1 MHFKL
6 YFRANGRKQVFPLV
20 GADEEDSNDVMQ
32 IGRQKSSRNNPNQYR
47 IYDSNGCG
55 ACLSTMGG
63 GGLEPH
69 TAIPMFG
76 IDYNKGGQER
86 QIANTVTT
94 RNTVNGLTN
103 IKQDGTAVC
112 IPVLTP
118 DRAEK
123 RQNGR
128 RMKDNGDEAF
138 TLTSQDI
145 HGVAIGGINYGKS
158 TRFQSGIYEGAART
172 LTRNEMD
179 NAVALKTKEATECAV
194 PVIWYDKY
202 KCYIAIRKLTPREC
216 WRLQSFTDEEFDK
229 AQFVNSDSQL
239 YKQAG
244 NSVTVNVVYD
254 IAKALGEKTDEK

>member
-32 IGRQKSSRNNPNQYR
+32 IGKQESNRENPNQYR
-47 IYDSNGCG
+47 IYDMNGCG

-63 GGLEPH
+63 GGSEPH

-86 QIANTVTT
+86 QIANTISTSCE
-94 RNTVNGLTN
+94 
-103 IKQDGTAVC
+103 QD
-112 IPVLTP
+112 
-118 DRAEK
+118 
-123 RQNGR
+123 
-128 RMKDNGDEAF
+128 
-138 TLTSQDI
+138 
-145 HGVAIGGINYGKS
+145 
-158 TRFQSGIYEGAART
+158 
-172 LTRNEMD
+172 
-179 NAVALKTKEATECAV
+179 V

-202 KCYIAIRKLTPREC
+202 NCYIAIRKLTPREC

-244 NSVTVNVVYD
+244 NSVTVNVVYE
-254 IAKALGEKTDEK
+254 IGKALR